1 MAMKNK
7 PSRFYLEWW
16 TIEKRTIYSIIGLF
30 VLCTAI
36 GGAGYYV
43 WAYGIPFKKV
53 FVQTNNAEGA
63 RFISF
68 EGDVRVVR
76 AATRETVVV
85 TANTRLYPGDTVQTG
100 SDGRAR
106 VNMADGSTLVV
117 RPNSTVIVRDNAR
130 SENGLRTNVEVA
142 LDDGQINVKTE
153 TLNENTNNVVQTK
166 QTKNK
171 LDSQTDATFGV
182 NPETQAA
189 EIRISSG
196 SVETQTSNGEKT
208 TVRGGEY
215 VSVNSA
221 GTVSKREKLLN
232 VPQPSSP
239 RDLAK
244 IFVSSNNSATATLS
258 WQRPP
263 MGSVAY
269 YRVEVAT
276 SPFFVGAGRVTERDK
291 LESQNFFVSDLKPGT
306 YFWRVRAT
314 ATSGQVS
321 EWSEPLKF
329 IVAPRGAGDI
339 VGVVEWKVDYLGGRI
354 YVVSGKASP
363 GTNIQILGRNTP
375 ADNDGQF
382 QLQISVPDGT
392 QDIGVEARDAD
403 GNYSHYSL
411 NINSGKARQKT

>member
-1 MAMKNK
+1 MEKK
-7 PSRFYLEWW
+7 TSRFYLDWW
-16 TIEKRTIYSIIGLF
+16 TIEKRTIYSLVGLL
-30 VLCTAI
+30 VLIAGI

-43 WAYGIPFKKV
+43 WAYGVPFKKV
-53 FVQTNNAEGA
+53 FVTPTNTEGA

-76 AATRETVVV
+76 STTRETITV
-85 TANTRLYPGDTVQTG
+85 TSDTRLYPGDTVQTG

-130 SENGLRTNVEVA
+130 SENGLKTNVEVA
-142 LDDGQINVKTE
+142 LDGGQINVRTE
-153 TLNENTNNVVQTK
+153 NQGENTTNVVETK

-182 NPETQAA
+182 NAETQSA

-208 TVRGGEY
+208 TVKSGEY

-221 GTVSKREKLLN
+221 GTVQKREKLLN
-232 VPQPSSP
+232 VPQPTTP
-239 RDLAK
+239 KDLAK
-244 IFVSSNNSATATLS
+244 VFVGSNNSASVTLN

-263 MGSVAY
+263 AGSVAS

-291 LESQNFFVSDLKPGT
+291 LETQTFFVSDLKPGT

-314 ATSGQVS
+314 AISGQVS

-339 VGVVEWKVDYLGGRI
+339 VGVVEWKVDYLGGKI
-354 YVVSGKASP
+354 YVVSGRASP
-363 GTNIQILGRNTP
+363 GTNLHILGRNTQSG
-375 ADNDGQF
+375 NDGQF
-382 QLQISVPDGT
+382 QLQISVPDGA
-392 QDIGVEARDAD
+392 QEIGVEARDAD
-403 GNYSHYSL
+403 GNNSRYSL
-411 NINSGKARQKT
+411 NLTSGKARQKT

>member
-1 MAMKNK
+1 MAIEKK
-7 PSRFYLEWW
+7 PNRFYLDWW
-16 TIEKRTIYSIIGLF
+16 TIDKRTIYSIIGSVIL
-30 VLCTAI
+30 LI
-36 GGAGYYV
+36 GLGGAGYYV
-43 WAYGIPFKKV
+43 WAYGIPFKTA
-53 FVQTNNAEGA
+53 FVTPSNAEGA

-76 AATRETVVV
+76 SMTRETVTV
-85 TANTRLYPGDTVQTG
+85 TSETRLFPGDTVQTG

-130 SENGLRTNVEVA
+130 SANGLKTNVEVS
-142 LDDGQINVKTE
+142 LDGGQINVRTE
-153 TLNENTNNVVQTK
+153 NQGENTTNVVETK

-171 LDSQTDATFGV
+171 LESQTDATFGV
-182 NPETQAA
+182 NPETQSA

-221 GTVSKREKLLN
+221 GTVAKREKLLN
-232 VPQPSSP
+232 VPLPTAP

-244 IFVSSNNSATATLS
+244 IFVSSNNSASVTLN

-263 MGSVAY
+263 TGSVSS

-291 LESQNFFVSDLKPGT
+291 LETQTFFVSDLKPGT

-314 ATSGQVS
+314 AISGQVS

-339 VGVVEWKVDYLGGRI
+339 VGVVEWKVDYLGGKI
-354 YVVSGKASP
+354 YVVSGRASP
-363 GTNIQILGRNTP
+363 GTNIHILGRQTP
-375 ADNDGQF
+375 SGGDGHF
-382 QLQISVPDGT
+382 QLQISVPEGT
-392 QDIGVEARDAD
+392 QEIGVEARDAD
-403 GNYSHYSL
+403 GNNSRYSL
-411 NINSGKARQKT
+411 NLNSGKAIQKG